1 MKTYFLNKPCLCFT
15 CARVF
20 DRIDCHIW
28 AKHAHRGS
36 EEYYEILKMYRERSD
51 ELLFA
56 SRSFE
61 KDSIHNLRSKI
72 QEVKS
77 VDYKDYVC
85 HCDQATCSSTSLKEA
100 SGSSSFKSAAT
111 ERAPGSS
118 SNTAATERAPGSS
131 SNTAATE
138 RAPCSSSHTVATGSV
153 SGSSSSHTA
162 TGPSTT
168 STQTAQKPGPTR
180 LRGKFVSPK
189 LGAKSILLKNKL
201 EMSSEFRKKH
211 KLHNRH
217 DFRYYY
223 ENSNN
228 ILKDFKNYLVVQVRY
243 NQKQASQYRNNVTQI
258 WTAVD
263 SNRAIFPRNYL
274 RDTDILKDYFYRP
287 LYVSLQESLKLPKEE
302 QSPYI
307 QAATIKSKLCLL
319 SVFCRF
325 LINRGLFIN

>member
-36 EEYYEILKMYRERSD
+36 EEYYEILKMYKERSD

-118 SNTAATERAPGSS
+118 SNTAATERAP
-131 SNTAATE
+131 
-138 RAPCSSSHTVATGSV
+138 CSSSHTVATGSV

-180 LRGKFVSPK
+180 LRGKFGSPK

-287 LYVSLQESLKLPKEE
+287 LYVLLQESLKLPKEE